1 MGEQATSEVTTAA
14 TPLNDRMKIVERL
27 VTHRTLGVAPRPEL
41 EWLAAHGE
49 LRHYAPGELLAKH
62 GDRPDIMIIMLAGH
76 GAVYIDRGS
85 GRRKFME
92 WQTGD
97 VTGVLPFS
105 RMSTTVGDPII
116 DQPTEALVLHRDWF
130 PEMIREC
137 PVVTAT
143 LVHAMLDRVR
153 HFASTDWQDDKM
165 MSLGRLSAGL
175 SHELNNPASA
185 ASRSAK
191 QLADALAQ
199 AEDAASTLVA
209 LHLTDAQCAYLDA
222 LRRRVALSSDASDAS
237 ARSPI
242 ERADR
247 EDEIA
252 RWLERR
258 RVDPQ
263 VAGPLAEAGIS
274 LGELDELADV
284 LGSAALEP
292 ALRWLAAG
300 QASRALA
307 TDVERATTRIYEL
320 VSAVKRFTHMDRPTI
335 AEPASIAQALADTLA
350 VLAAKARS
358 KSIAVRLDVPAD
370 LPLVRAYGGE
380 LNQVWSNLIETALD
394 AAGESGRVVV
404 SASVDGA
411 NVIVRVVDDG
421 MGIPADI
428 RSRIFDPFFTTKPV
442 GQGTGLGLDIARR
455 IVRRHDGQI
464 EFDSKPGRTEFR
476 VILPAAPDSA
486 PSLPEQA

>member
-1 MGEQATSEVTTAA
+1 MDERATSEVTIAA
-14 TPLNDRMKIVERL
+14 MAPPNEGMEIVERL
-27 VTHRTLGVAPRPEL
+27 ATHRTLGVAPRPEL

-49 LRHYAPGELLAKH
+49 LRRYAAGELLAKH
-62 GDRPDIMIIMLAGH
+62 GDRPDTMIIMLSGH

-97 VTGVLPFS
+97 VTGMLPFS
-105 RMSTTVGDPII
+105 RMATAVGEPVI
-116 DQPTEALVLHRDWF
+116 DQATEALVVHRDWF

-143 LVHAMLDRVR
+143 LVHVMVDRVR

-191 QLADALAQ
+191 HLADALAQ
-199 AEDAASTLVA
+199 AEDAAIMLVA
-209 LHLTDAQCAYLDA
+209 LHLTDAQSACLDA
-222 LRRRVALSSDASDAS
+222 LRRRLALPDDAS

-263 VAGPLAEAGIS
+263 VAGTLADTRIT
-274 LGELDELADV
+274 LGELDELAET
-284 LGSAALEP
+284 LGATALEP
-292 ALRWLAAG
+292 ALEWLAAG

-307 TDVERATTRIYEL
+307 TDVERAATRIYEL
-320 VSAVKRFTHMDRPTI
+320 VSAVKRFTYMDRPTI
-335 AEPASIAQALADTLA
+335 AEPSSIAQALADTA
-350 VLAAKARS
+350 TVLAAKARS
-358 KSIAVRLDVPAD
+358 KSAAVDVDVPSD
-370 LPLVRAYGGE
+370 LPLVRVYGGE
-380 LNQVWSNLIETALD
+380 LNQVWSNLIENALD
-394 AAGESGRVVV
+394 AVGESGHVMV
-404 SASVDGA
+404 SARADGA
-411 NVIVRVVDDG
+411 NVVVRVVDDG
-421 MGIPADI
+421 SGIPADI
-428 RSRIFDPFFTTKPV
+428 TSRIFDPFFTTKPV

-476 VILPAAPDSA
+476 VILPAAPETV
-486 PSLPEQA
+486 PSSPEKA